1 MKQRK
6 ELSKFLHRNIPL
18 KHNNL
23 LQPQSIIIEGGG
35 GVQGGQASLRGPLLY
50 PTLLNAVQM
59 KKTFK
64 GSSMQN
70 AWTSLILH
78 KY

>member
-1 MKQRK
+1 MYYK
-6 ELSKFLHRNIPL
+6 
-18 KHNNL
+18 
-23 LQPQSIIIEGGG
+23 PQSIIKEGGG

-64 GSSMQN
+64 GSSVQN

-78 KY
+78 KH